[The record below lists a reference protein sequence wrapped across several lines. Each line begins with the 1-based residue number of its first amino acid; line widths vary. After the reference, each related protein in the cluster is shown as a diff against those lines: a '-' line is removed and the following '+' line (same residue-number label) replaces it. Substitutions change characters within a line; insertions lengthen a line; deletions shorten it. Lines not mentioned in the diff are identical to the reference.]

1 MDRLLTAFGV
11 HEGWQRPVPL
21 RRTLRVD
28 VVVALVFAAGAL
40 LSLETARSL
49 GSLAL
54 VELSQGWQYVW
65 LLLPAVTLV
74 VRRVYPLTVL
84 LVAIVHLS
92 LTAVVEP
99 ALSPAFAVQL
109 YYFFAL
115 FSAIAWAP
123 DRRRLVVA
131 VGLFMA
137 VCLGWIVLD
146 FAIRDGLEELAA
158 APQVG
163 WFPPAVAA
171 VLQVGLSTL
180 VFLLA
185 SCLSGMLTWWSAAR
199 EAEARRQAVTIADQA
214 AQLSDAA
221 VGRERL
227 RIARELHDV
236 VGHHIAVI
244 GIQTGAARRVLERSP
259 AQASEAMLHVEES
272 ARAATRDLRLL
283 LGALRTR
290 EEAEVRADDTH
301 PGGVSL
307 PLTVEAFER
316 LGLEV
321 RLSVEGDLAGVPTS
335 VGLTLHRV
343 LQESLTNVRRHSTA
357 QLVDVDVV
365 VRGAGGSADAVG
377 AGGPDGPRAG
387 TVSLVVC
394 DHGTPRGDTSGSGI
408 GIRGMQERVALHGG
422 SLETSTTPGGGFRVA
437 ACLPW
442 QTA

>member
-28 VVVALVFAAGAL
+28 VVVALVFAGGAL

-49 GSLAL
+49 GSLAQ

-65 LLLPAVTLV
+65 LLLPAATLV

-84 LVAIVHLS
+84 LVAITHLS

-123 DRRRLVVA
+123 DRRRLVAA
-131 VGLFMA
+131 VGLFVA

-146 FAIRDGLEELAA
+146 FAIRDGLETLAA
-158 APQVG
+158 APQLG
-163 WFPPAVAA
+163 WFTPAVAA

-180 VFLLA
+180 VFLMA
-185 SCLSGMLTWWSAAR
+185 SCLSGTLTWWSACR

-259 AQASEAMLHVEES
+259 EQASEAMLHVEES

-290 EEAEVRADDTH
+290 EETESRADTH

-321 RLSVEGDLAGVPTS
+321 RLRVEGELDAVPTS

-357 QLVDVDVV
+357 QRVDVEVV
-365 VRGAGGSADAVG
+365 VHGSGTPEAGA
-377 AGGPDGPRAG
+377 DGPRAG
-387 TVSLVVC
+387 TVSLVVR
-394 DHGTPRGDTSGSGI
+394 DHGSARGDTSGSGI
-408 GIRGMQERVALHGG
+408 GIRGMRERVALHGG
-422 SLETSTTPGGGFRVA
+422 SLETSTTPDGGFRVA

>member
-11 HEGWQRPVPL
+11 HEEWERPVPL

-28 VVVALVFAAGAL
+28 VLVALVFASGAL

-49 GSLAL
+49 GSLAQ
-54 VELSQGWQYVW
+54 VELPRSWQYVW
-65 LLLPAVTLV
+65 LLLPAATLV

-84 LVAIVHLS
+84 LVAIGHLS
-92 LTAVVEP
+92 LTAVLEP

-115 FSAIAWAP
+115 FSAIAWAR
-123 DRRRLVVA
+123 DRRRLVAA
-131 VGLFMA
+131 VGLFVA
-137 VCLGWIVLD
+137 VCLGWIGLD
-146 FAIRDGLEELAA
+146 FLIRDGLAALAG
-158 APQVG
+158 APQLG
-163 WFPPAVAA
+163 LFTPEAAA
-171 VLQVGLSTL
+171 VLQVGLSTV

-185 SCLSGMLTWWSAAR
+185 SCLAGVLTWWSAAR

-259 AQASEAMLHVEES
+259 GQASESMLHVEES

-290 EEAEVRADDTH
+290 EEHETRGDAH

-307 PLTVEAFER
+307 PLVVESFER
-316 LGLEV
+316 LGLDV
-321 RLSVEGDLAGVPTS
+321 RLTVEGDLETVPTS

-357 QLVDVDVV
+357 ERVDVCVAVSARDSG
-365 VRGAGGSADAVG
+365 GAG
-377 AGGPDGPRAG
+377 PRSG
-387 TVSLVVC
+387 TVSLVVR
-394 DHGTPRGDTSGSGI
+394 DHGRPRGDTSGSGI
-408 GIRGMQERVALHGG
+408 GIRGMRERVALHGG
-422 SLETSTTPGGGFRVA
+422 SLETTTTPQGGFRVS

-442 QTA
+442 QVA